1 MQSSELQTRFLNRIT
16 AKSLGEDAADV
27 GGDLTA
33 LAPIIHSQNTHAA
46 AYTPKLSSPT
56 NLVFCLVFPFK
67 KKHKE

>member
-33 LAPIIHSQNTHAA
+33 LASIIHSQNTHAA

-56 NLVFCLVFPFK
+56 NLIFCLVFPF
-67 KKHKE
+67 